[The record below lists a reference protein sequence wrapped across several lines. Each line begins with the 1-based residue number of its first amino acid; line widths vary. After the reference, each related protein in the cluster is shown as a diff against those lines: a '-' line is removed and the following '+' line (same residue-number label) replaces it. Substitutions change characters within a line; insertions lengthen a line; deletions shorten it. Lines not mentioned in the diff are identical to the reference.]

1 MDVRRIGKARWS
13 PRVILKVLWLAVLW
27 SAGQASGPLWAHDG
41 HGGGHGE
48 RAVQLEAVVV
58 SASRIEAYI
67 QSHPQ
72 QVTVMTREQID
83 AGRYSNLDQVLNA
96 MPGVEVKKSGGL
108 GSRISIRGSGG
119 GGKILVLVN
128 GRPMG
133 GTQYGGIDLESIPLD
148 MVARVDVFKPPVPVW
163 LGPGGTDGAINI
175 LLADGAESSPKDEKP
190 KTTRIAVEGGSF
202 GKVGASASRLLAIDE
217 HRLRLSAA
225 GNHKDGRRTNS
236 DMDSGSLSFQWDLPA
251 AEAVRYD
258 LGGRYYQSEQGSA
271 GPDYNP
277 TPDARQSCQKG
288 GLDFR
293 LRGPRGE
300 GGDDN
305 LKLYVDATRLE
316 DRSQTGLVST
326 LDALTYGLKGE
337 SDWQGPEDR
346 WAVRLSGGAAQ
357 DRIEHSLSGD
367 HQRDQASLGLQ
378 GDRTFERLTAT
389 LGGRCDYTSD
399 FDFQPAADAGIAV
412 PFGDRTLFKVNAGY
426 AVNVPTFGQLYQ
438 PSHGAIDQV
447 RGNPEL
453 QEERVWSVSAGVR
466 RQWAEHRSVEIT
478 FFRSDTDDAIG
489 YEEGAD
495 LILRPVNLD
504 AGAYRQGI
512 ETVVDW
518 QLDAQAGLDLSY
530 IYQQSRNRE
539 NDQELTY
546 APAHKFKAT
555 VRWTLLAETRTETV
569 FTAVGDQYGDLENSA
584 ERAIDA
590 YCTVDFKVIQPMPL
604 APGAW
609 ELFVYLENLL
619 DEEFEVHA
627 GYPDDGF
634 RVTAGVNV
642 DF

>member
-1 MDVRRIGKARWS
+1 MEAGRIGKVRLS
-13 PRVILKVLWLAVLW
+13 PRVILKMLSLAVLW
-27 SAGQASGPLWAHDG
+27 SACQASGPLWAHEG

-48 RAVQLEAVVV
+48 SAVQLEEVVV
-58 SASRIEAYI
+58 SASKIEEYI
-67 QSHPQ
+67 ASHPH

-83 AGRYSNLDQVLNA
+83 QGRYSDLDQVLNA

-119 GGKILVLVN
+119 GGKILVLIN
-128 GRPMG
+128 GRPVS
-133 GTQYGGIDLESIPLD
+133 GTQYGGVDLESIPLD

-163 LGPGGTDGAINI
+163 LGPGGTEGAINI
-175 LLADGAESSPKDEKP
+175 LLADAAETSSKEKKP
-190 KTTRIAVEGGSF
+190 KTTRIAMEGGSF
-202 GKVGASASRLLAIDE
+202 GKVGASASRQLAIEE

-225 GNHKDGRRTNS
+225 GNHKDGRRANS

-251 AEAVRYD
+251 AEAVQYD

-277 TPDARQSCQKG
+277 TPDARQSYQKG

-300 GGDDN
+300 SGDYN
-305 LKLYVDATRLE
+305 LKTYMDATRLE

-337 SDWQGPEDR
+337 TDWKGPDDQ
-346 WAVRLSGGAAQ
+346 WGVRLSGGAAQ
-357 DRIEHSLSGD
+357 DRIAHTLSGD
-367 HQRDQASLGLQ
+367 HQREQASLGLQ
-378 GDRTFERLTAT
+378 GDHDFDLFTAT

-399 FDFQPAADAGIAV
+399 FDAQPAAEAGIGV

-447 RGNPEL
+447 RGNPDL
-453 QEERVWSVSAGVR
+453 KEERVWSVSAGAR
-466 RQWAEHRSVEIT
+466 HQWAEHRTVEIT
-478 FFRSDTDDAIG
+478 FFRTDLDDAIG

-495 LILRPVNLD
+495 LILRPVNLE
-504 AGAYRQGI
+504 AGAYRQGV

-518 QLDAQAGLDLSY
+518 RLNARAGLDMSY

-546 APAHKFKAT
+546 APAHKLKVTA
-555 VRWTLLAETRTETV
+555 RWTLPSQTRTETQ
-569 FTAVGDQYGDLENSA
+569 FTAVSDQYGDLENSQA
-584 ERAIDA
+584 KVIDA
-590 YCTVDFKVIQPMPL
+590 YCTVDFKVIQPMHFTH
-604 APGAW
+604 GDW

-619 DEEFEVHA
+619 DEAFEVHA